1 MPNGRETNES
11 EPVILVV
18 EDEPDL
24 ADLYSTWL
32 ASEYTVRTAYSGEGA
47 RELLDDRIDVALI
60 DRKLPDLSGD
70 ELLRE
75 MRERGIDCR
84 IALVT
89 GVAPDFDII
98 ELGFDDYLVKPV
110 AVDQLDELV
119 TRLLRRSTYD
129 DRLQEYF
136 ALVSKR
142 AVLEAEKSDEELAA
156 SDAYAEL
163 EREIDDASERLD
175 TIVAELDD
183 EDFLS
188 LFQTV
193 GDGPIESDS

>member
-163 EREIDDASERLD
+163 EREIGDASERLD